1 MARRD
6 ASWRWR
12 FKGPHGGRRIPPE
25 LGGLSA
31 LRRLVLFNNRLWGT
45 IPSELG
51 QLRELRE
58 LDLSNNA
65 FSEAIPPELGQLAN
79 LTHLNLFVNRLT
91 GQVPAELGQLTN
103 LRELHLGMNHYLI
116 QCLPSSLA
124 ARARQGATLPDWPT
138 CEADG

>member
-1 MARRD
+1 MANC
-6 ASWRWR
+6 S
-12 FKGPHGGRRIPPE
+12 
-25 LGGLSA
+25 
-31 LRRLVLFNNRLWGT
+31 
-45 IPSELG
+45 
-51 QLRELRE
+51 ELRE

-103 LRELHLGMNHYLI
+103 LRELHLGLNRYLI
-116 QCLPSSLA
+116 QCLPSSLV
-124 ARARQGATLPDWPT
+124 ARAQQGATLPDWPT